1 MNPIISPLW
10 FYLIGVGAGAQV
22 LLGVVGGTIA
32 IAAGIALMISAIE
45 YYNYNYDHESSL
57 KIIKISKKY
66 FMIGLMIGFFA
77 VLIPSKETCYQMI
90 AATVVTPNNIEI
102 VGETTTDIIDYIIE
116 SVDTLLEKE
125 EEDKED
131 N

>member
-10 FYLIGVGAGAQV
+10 FYLIGVGTGIQM

-32 IAAGIALMISAIE
+32 FAAGLELIIGAIE
-45 YYNYNYDHESSL
+45 YYNYNRESTL

-125 EEDKED
+125 EEDKVSH
-131 N
+131 

>member
-10 FYLIGVGAGAQV
+10 FYLIGIGAGIQV

-32 IAAGIALMISAIE
+32 IAAGVALMISAIE
-45 YYNYNYDHESSL
+45 YYNYNHESSL

-116 SVDTLLEKE
+116 SVDILLEKE
-125 EEDKED
+125 EEDKVSH
-131 N
+131 

>member
-1 MNPIISPLW
+1 MNPVISPLW
-10 FYLIGVGAGAQV
+10 FYLIGIGAGAQV
-22 LLGVVGGTIA
+22 LLGVVGGVIA
-32 IAAGIALMISAIE
+32 VIAGIALIIGTIK
-45 YYNYNYDHESSL
+45 YYDYNHESTL

-77 VLIPSKETCYQMI
+77 MLIPSKETCYQMI

-102 VGETTTDIIDYIIE
+102 VGETTIDIVDYIIE

>member
-10 FYLIGVGAGAQV
+10 FYLIGIGAGIQV

-32 IAAGIALMISAIE
+32 IAAGVALMISAIE
-45 YYNYNYDHESSL
+45 YYNYNHESSL

-125 EEDKED
+125 EEDKVSH
-131 N
+131 

>member
-1 MNPIISPLW
+1 MNPVISPLW
-10 FYLIGVGAGAQV
+10 FYLIGIGANAQI
-22 LLGVVGGTIA
+22 LLGIVGGAIA
-32 IAAGIALMISAIE
+32 FAAGIALIISAIE
-45 YYNYNYDHESSL
+45 YYDYNHESTL

-77 VLIPSKETCYQMI
+77 ILIPSKETCYQMI

-102 VGETTTDIIDYIIE
+102 VGETTTDIVDYIIE

-125 EEDKED
+125 EEDEED

>member
-10 FYLIGVGAGAQV
+10 FYLIGIGTGIQI
-22 LLGVVGGTIA
+22 LLGIVGGVIA
-32 IAAGIALMISAIE
+32 IIAGIELIISVIE
-45 YYNYNYDHESSL
+45 YYSYNLESTL

>member
-10 FYLIGVGAGAQV
+10 FYLIGIGTGIQI

-32 IAAGIALMISAIE
+32 FAAGIELIISVIE
-45 YYNYNYDHESSL
+45 YYNYNHESAL

-125 EEDKED
+125 EEDKVSH
-131 N
+131 

>member
-32 IAAGIALMISAIE
+32 IAAGIVLIIGAIE
-45 YYNYNYDHESSL
+45 YYDYNYESTL

-77 VLIPSKETCYQMI
+77 ILVPSKETCYQMI
-90 AATVVTPNNIEI
+90 AATIVTPNNIEI
-102 VGETTTDIIDYIIE
+102 VGETTTDIVDYIIE
-116 SVDTLLEKE
+116 SVDILLEKE

>member
-10 FYLIGVGAGAQV
+10 FYLIGIGAGTQV
-22 LLGVVGGTIA
+22 LLEVVGGTIA
-32 IAAGIALMISAIE
+32 VAAGIALIVSAIQ
-45 YYNYNYDHESSL
+45 YYNYNFESSIL

-77 VLIPSKETCYQMI
+77 ELIPSKETCYQMI
-90 AATVVTPNNIEI
+90 AATVVTPNNIKI
-102 VGETTTDIIDYIIE
+102 VGETTTDIVDYIIE

-125 EEDKED
+125 EEDKVSH
-131 N
+131 

>member
-1 MNPIISPLW
+1 MMNPIISPLW
-10 FYLIGVGAGAQV
+10 FYLIGIGTGIQI
-22 LLGVVGGTIA
+22 LLGIVGGVIA
-32 IAAGIALMISAIE
+32 FIAGIELIIGAIN
-45 YYNYNYDHESSL
+45 YYNYNHESTL

-66 FMIGLMIGFFA
+66 YMIGLMLSLFA

-90 AATVVTPNNIEI
+90 TATVVTPNNIEI
-102 VGETTTDIIDYIIE
+102 VGETTIDFEDNIIE
-116 SVDTLLEKE
+116 SVDTLLEIE

>member
-10 FYLIGVGAGAQV
+10 FYLIGIGAGIQI
-22 LLGVVGGTIA
+22 LLGIVGGVIA
-32 IAAGIALMISAIE
+32 FIAGIELIISVIE
-45 YYNYNYDHESSL
+45 YYNYNHESTL

>member
-10 FYLIGVGAGAQV
+10 FYLIGIGADTRA

-32 IAAGIALMISAIE
+32 IAAGIVLIIGALE
-45 YYNYNYDHESSL
+45 YYNYNDESTL

-102 VGETTTDIIDYIIE
+102 VGETTTDIVDYIIE

>member
-10 FYLIGVGAGAQV
+10 FYLIGIGAGTQV
-22 LLGVVGGTIA
+22 LLAVVGGTIA
-32 IAAGIALMISAIE
+32 TAAGIALIISAIE
-45 YYNYNYDHESSL
+45 YHDYNHESTL

-66 FMIGLMIGFFA
+66 FMIGLMISFFA
-77 VLIPSKETCYQMI
+77 VFIPSKETCYQMI

>member
-1 MNPIISPLW
+1 MNPVISPLW
-10 FYLIGVGAGAQV
+10 FYLIGIGAGAQV
-22 LLGVVGGTIA
+22 LLGVVGGVIA
-32 IAAGIALMISAIE
+32 VIAGIALIIGTIE
-45 YYNYNYDHESSL
+45 YYDYNHESTL

-66 FMIGLMIGFFA
+66 FMIGLIIGFFA

-102 VGETTTDIIDYIIE
+102 VGETATDIVDYIIE

>member
-10 FYLIGVGAGAQV
+10 FYLIGIGTGIQI
-22 LLGVVGGTIA
+22 LLGIVGGVIA
-32 IAAGIALMISAIE
+32 
-45 YYNYNYDHESSL
+45 YYDYNHESTL

>member
-10 FYLIGVGAGAQV
+10 FYLIGVGTGIQT
-22 LLGVVGGTIA
+22 LLGIVGGA
-32 IAAGIALMISAIE
+32 IAFIAGIALIISAIE
-45 YYNYNYDHESSL
+45 YYNYNYESSS
-57 KIIKISKKY
+57 KIIKINKKY

-125 EEDKED
+125 EEDKVSH
-131 N
+131 

>member
-1 MNPIISPLW
+1 MMNPIISPLW
-10 FYLIGVGAGAQV
+10 FYLIGIGASTQV

-32 IAAGIALMISAIE
+32 TAAGIALIISAIE
-45 YYNYNYDHESSL
+45 YHDYNHESTL

-66 FMIGLMIGFFA
+66 FMIGLMISFFA
-77 VLIPSKETCYQMI
+77 VFIPSKETCYQMI

>member
-10 FYLIGVGAGAQV
+10 FYLIGIGAGIQT
-22 LLGVVGGTIA
+22 LLGIVGGVIA
-32 IAAGIALMISAIE
+32 FIAGIGLIISVIE
-45 YYNYNYDHESSL
+45 YYNYNHESTL

>member
-1 MNPIISPLW
+1 MMNPIISPLW
-10 FYLIGVGAGAQV
+10 FYLIGIGAGIQV

-32 IAAGIALMISAIE
+32 IAAGVALMISAIE
-45 YYNYNYDHESSL
+45 YYNYNHESSL

-116 SVDTLLEKE
+116 SVDILLEKE
-125 EEDKED
+125 EEDKVSH
-131 N
+131 

>member
-1 MNPIISPLW
+1 MNPIINPLW
-10 FYLIGVGAGAQV
+10 FYLIGVGTGIQI
-22 LLGVVGGTIA
+22 LLGVVGGIIVLIT
-32 IAAGIALMISAIE
+32 GIALLIGAME
-45 YYNYNYDHESSL
+45 YCSNSCESIL

-66 FMIGLMIGFFA
+66 FTIGLMIGFFA
-77 VLIPSKETCYQMI
+77 VLIPRKETCYQMI

-125 EEDKED
+125 KEEEDKVSH
-131 N
+131 

>member
-10 FYLIGVGAGAQV
+10 FYLIGIGAGIQI
-22 LLGVVGGTIA
+22 LLGIVGGTIA
-32 IAAGIALMISAIE
+32 TAAGIALIISAIE
-45 YYNYNYDHESSL
+45 YYNYNYNHESSL

-66 FMIGLMIGFFA
+66 FMIGLMISFFA

>member
-10 FYLIGVGAGAQV
+10 FYLIGIGADIQI
-22 LLGVVGGTIA
+22 LLGIVGGTIA
-32 IAAGIALMISAIE
+32 TAAGIALIISAIE
-45 YYNYNYDHESSL
+45 YYNYNYNHESSL

-66 FMIGLMIGFFA
+66 FMIGLMISFFA
-77 VLIPSKETCYQMI
+77 VFIPSKETCYQMI

-116 SVDTLLEKE
+116 SVDTLLEEE

>member
-10 FYLIGVGAGAQV
+10 FYLMGVGNRAIYFFGTAGG
-22 LLGVVGGTIA
+22 LLITLGLIMLVSGG
-32 IAAGIALMISAIE
+32 ME
-45 YYNYNYDHESSL
+45 YTDYNKEKGL
-57 KIIKISKKY
+57 KILKWAKKY
-66 FMIGLMIGFFA
+66 TIIGT
-77 VLIPSKETCYQMI
+77 LICLLAIFIPTKETCYQMI
-90 AATVVTPNNIEI
+90 AATVATPNNIEI
-102 VGETTTDIIDYIIE
+102 VGETATDIVDYIVE

>member
-1 MNPIISPLW
+1 MNPVISPLW
-10 FYLIGVGAGAQV
+10 FYLIGIGAGAQM
-22 LLGVVGGTIA
+22 LLGIVGGVIA
-32 IAAGIALMISAIE
+32 VIAGIALIIGAIE
-45 YYNYNYDHESSL
+45 YYDYNHESTL

-102 VGETTTDIIDYIIE
+102 VGETATDIVDYIIE